1 MKNCLLMA
9 WTLSCAGALPA
20 QQQAGQQ
27 VGDGERFAAAVAHYR
42 AGRFEEARVLF
53 AAEAESRGEAAPAEL
68 SCNHA
73 LAALRVERPAEAAA
87 AARRLAT
94 MADPGERAWGEFLLG
109 GAAWLQAERALA
121 AAKLP
126 DAEPMAW
133 DLAVRG
139 FDEAFAHWRTA
150 SELRPDWQEAVR
162 NAERAM
168 LALAAARAARSEAAA
183 KQAGGQREPEP
194 PPPGPGELEEQA
206 PQMTRQAL
214 PPADVA
220 KLLQRLREKEQQK
233 QRSRRQAQ
241 RASAVAGERDW

>member
-1 MKNCLLMA
+1 MKNRLLMA

-20 QQQAGQQ
+20 QQEVGQE
-27 VGDGERFAAAVAHYR
+27 VVDGERFATAVAHYR

-53 AAEAESRGEAAPAEL
+53 AAEAASRGEAAPAEL
-68 SCNHA
+68 LSNHA

-87 AARRLAT
+87 AARRLAAMPDT
-94 MADPGERAWGEFLLG
+94 SERAWGEFLLG
-109 GAAWLQAERALA
+109 GASWQQGQRALA
-121 AAKLP
+121 AARLR

-139 FDEAFAHWRTA
+139 FEEAFAHWRSA

-162 NAERAM
+162 NAERAL
-168 LALAAARAARSEAAA
+168 LALEAARAARSEAAA
-183 KQAGGQREPEP
+183 KQAGEHREPEP

-214 PPADVA
+214 PPAEVA

-233 QRSRRQAQ
+233 LRSRRQAQ